1 MSSSGIIGPYF
12 FEDALGNAV
21 TVTSE
26 RYAYML
32 ENFFTPQ
39 LAQYDVNEET
49 FFQQDGATSH
59 TARVSMNIVNG
70 LFPNHERLSGMG
82 LLEIYRGESD
92 HRQKCECGYCG

>member
-32 ENFFTPQ
+32 ENIFTPQ
-39 LAQYDVNEET
+39 LA
-49 FFQQDGATSH
+49 
-59 TARVSMNIVNG
+59 
-70 LFPNHERLSGMG
+70 
-82 LLEIYRGESD
+82 
-92 HRQKCECGYCG
+92 